1 MFIFYFLVFVRWD
14 DLERVRLV
22 FREVEVLLVMPHRA
36 AVMAAAA
43 AEDMPVNM
51 PVNLEPR
58 LKGLCPNGLCWRKVS
73 SNSLE
78 RLKVHWLMP
87 WLVFIYCSAHQLAH
101 SRIWHIIPCGNVFF
115 RFFIKNFKFILIF
128 FWNMYTADW
137 TRVVHWRVCLDFF
150 FTLDENGSDKVHAEW
165 IFC

>member
-115 RFFIKNFKFILIF
+115 RFFIKNFKFILIYF
-128 FWNMYTADW
+128 FEICILLIGRELYIGGF
-137 TRVVHWRVCLDFF
+137 VLIFF
-150 FTLDENGSDKVHAEW
+150 YSRWKWFW
-165 IFC
+165 

>member
-87 WLVFIYCSAHQLAH
+87 WLVFIYCSAHHLAH
-101 SRIWHIIPCGNVFF
+101 IVEYYGTLYHVEMFSFKD
-115 RFFIKNFKFILIF
+115 FIKKISNLYWYLFLKYCWFDTLGGLTSF
-128 FWNMYTADW
+128 FYSYFQWKW
-137 TRVVHWRVCLDFF
+137 F
-150 FTLDENGSDKVHAEW
+150 
-165 IFC
+165 